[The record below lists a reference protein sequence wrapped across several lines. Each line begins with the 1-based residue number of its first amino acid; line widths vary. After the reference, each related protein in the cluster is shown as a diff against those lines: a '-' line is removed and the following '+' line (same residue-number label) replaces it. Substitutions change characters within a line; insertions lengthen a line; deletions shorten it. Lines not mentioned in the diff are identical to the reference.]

1 MSRIKVLKICC
12 ASETKMI
19 EKIVRP
25 LPGVTEVRV
34 NVVTKTAYVDH
45 DIALCSTQQISDAL
59 NQSKMGASV
68 VGKAW
73 GGAAAAGDG
82 ESKTG
87 GGQRRG
93 RGVAKV
99 AAAVTGV
106 KQSRIHIGLIC
117 CASEVKMVE
126 KIVLPLPGVKD
137 IKVNILTKT
146 ACKDA
151 SFSRC

>member
-1 MSRIKVLKICC
+1 M
-12 ASETKMI
+12 
-19 EKIVRP
+19 
-25 LPGVTEVRV
+25 
-34 NVVTKTAYVDH
+34 DH

-59 NQSKMGASV
+59 NKSKMGASV

-73 GGAAAAGDG
+73 GGAPAAGDG

-93 RGVAKV
+93 RGVAK
-99 AAAVTGV
+99 AAAVVTGV

-126 KIVLPLPGVKD
+126 KVVLPLPGVKD

-146 ACKDA
+146 ACKDE
-151 SFSRC
+151 SFSRCWNTSTGHTYPSPSATLRNMYPAHPPPSFLYSP

>member
-1 MSRIKVLKICC
+1 M
-12 ASETKMI
+12 
-19 EKIVRP
+19 
-25 LPGVTEVRV
+25 

-73 GGAAAAGDG
+73 GGAAAAGDC

-93 RGVAKV
+93 GGGEGGGRGDGCQ
-99 AAAVTGV
+99 AV
-106 KQSRIHIGLIC
+106 SPPYWFN
-117 CASEVKMVE
+117 
-126 KIVLPLPGVKD
+126 PL
-137 IKVNILTKT
+137 
-146 ACKDA
+146 
-151 SFSRC
+151 RE